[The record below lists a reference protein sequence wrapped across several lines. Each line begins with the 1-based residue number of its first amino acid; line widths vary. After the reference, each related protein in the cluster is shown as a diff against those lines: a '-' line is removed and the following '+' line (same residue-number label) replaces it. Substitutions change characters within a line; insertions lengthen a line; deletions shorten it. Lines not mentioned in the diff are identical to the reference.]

1 MKKRYILFL
10 TVFIILLKAESQI
23 RLTAGDNT
31 VLNQNKTSQ
40 ENPAEDIFAAVK
52 NGDLNALKKAA
63 HKDTQLSA
71 LIDSTGNSLLHFAA
85 ALSDTALVKYL
96 VLNKCDVNSRS
107 NSAETPLHIATK
119 YKNQRIIK
127 ILIANG
133 AQLDVLDAANRTPLT
148 NAIHHNETAKLTEWK
163 FESVKALVEN
173 GADINQKGMWNW
185 LPAQVAAEFGSEDIV
200 NFMLDRGAVI
210 PVVKGEASYQLFN
223 AACSKGY
230 ERLFEKMLNDGFD
243 LQVNAPNGVLLHAAA
258 AGGSRKI
265 VEKILAKGFKV
276 MTGDFYGWS
285 PLHSAAEKGRL
296 EVVELLLDKGAEI
309 NDRNGSGSTPYNLAT
324 YFGHR
329 AVCDLLLSRGADST
343 RQQFPVLSGNYF
355 GQKEPEGRPRIMAAD
370 IVSTRY
376 DLHGNIVFSKD
387 ADLAF
392 WSGWFPVKG
401 RADKTDQMIMT
412 AKIVNGKWTKPE
424 IASFSQPGSG
434 DDSPF
439 ITPDGN
445 KLFFVSERPLKT
457 NAAKSSKEN
466 IWFVTRHGDSWSEP
480 QPLKEVNH
488 LNLHWQLS
496 ADKKG
501 NLYFGARDPEEKD
514 FGEIFCSDLIN
525 GKYQQP
531 RKLSSSINSENS
543 EGSPYI
549 SPDGDY
555 LLFDRSTSFGQQ
567 MGIYISFR
575 NSDGSWTKAVPIAE
589 KAKIYPE
596 SHCPRVTSDGKYLFY
611 MSWLG
616 TSSAAFWT
624 KADFINELR

>member
-1 MKKRYILFL
+1 LKKQYILFL
-10 TVFIILLKAESQI
+10 TLFIILLKAESQI

-31 VLNQNKTSQ
+31 VLNRNTTTQVNSVQ
-40 ENPAEDIFAAVK
+40 DIFAAVN
-52 NGDLNALKKAA
+52 NGDLNDLKKAV

-71 LIDSTGNSLLHFAA
+71 LVDSTGNSLLHFAA
-85 ALSDTALVKYL
+85 ALSDTALVSYL
-96 VLNKCDVNSRS
+96 VQNRCDVNSRS
-107 NSAETPLHIATK
+107 NSAETPLHI
-119 YKNQRIIK
+119 
-127 ILIANG
+127 
-133 AQLDVLDAANRTPLT
+133 
-148 NAIHHNETAKLTEWK
+148 
-163 FESVKALVEN
+163 
-173 GADINQKGMWNW
+173 
-185 LPAQVAAEFGSEDIV
+185 
-200 NFMLDRGAVI
+200 
-210 PVVKGEASYQLFN
+210 
-223 AACSKGY
+223 
-230 ERLFEKMLNDGFD
+230 
-243 LQVNAPNGVLLHAAA
+243 
-258 AGGSRKI
+258 
-265 VEKILAKGFKV
+265 
-276 MTGDFYGWS
+276 
-285 PLHSAAEKGRL
+285 AAEKGRL

-309 NDRNGSGSTPYNLAT
+309 NDRNGSGSTPYNLAAD
-324 YFGHR
+324 FGHR
-329 AVCDLLLSRGADST
+329 EVCDLLLSRGADST
-343 RQQFPVLSGNYF
+343 GQQYPVLSGNYF
-355 GQKEPEGRPRIMAAD
+355 GQKKPEGRPRIMAAD

-401 RADKTDQMIMT
+401 STDKTDQLIMT
-412 AKIVNGKWTKPE
+412 AQIVDGKWTKPI
-424 IASFSQPGSG
+424 IASFSQPGLG

-439 ITPDGN
+439 ITPDG
-445 KLFFVSERPLKT
+445 KMLFFVSERPLK
-457 NAAKSSKEN
+457 AGIAKSDKEN
-466 IWFVTRHGDSWSEP
+466 IWFVTRNGDSWSEP
-480 QPLKEVNH
+480 QPLIEVNH

-501 NLYFGARDPEEKD
+501 NLYFGARDPEEKG
-514 FGEIFCSDLIN
+514 FGEIFCSDFIN

-531 RKLSSSINSENS
+531 RKLSSNINSENS

-575 NSDGSWTKAVPIAE
+575 NSDGSWMKAVPIAE